1 METRNVETNFQN
13 FIWIDICKPDK
24 TGLNDIAQKYKLD
37 LFQIRDSLER
47 GHLPKFERQ
56 KKYDFLILRGFTGD
70 LSQRLTTITDLSNKV
85 AFFYSKEKLITIHR
99 SDFSFLNSINGNF
112 KSAES
117 LLVFIMQE
125 ILKTFEEPLAKLND
139 KNDEIERTI
148 FLKDYTK
155 ISLEDLYFQKT
166 QTRIIKKLLTITQN
180 VINQVALSDESKTAL
195 QDLKDKLLS
204 LTLSFD
210 ELLENSNN
218 LLHTYMSVNSQKSN
232 DVMKLLTVFSAF
244 FLPLT
249 FIAGIYGMNFEN
261 MPELTWPLGYFY
273 TLGLMAL
280 IAALIYYWF
289 KRKRIL
295 K

>member
-1 METRNVETNFQN
+1 MEAKSIETNFEN
-13 FIWIDICKPDK
+13 FSWIDICKPDK
-24 TGLNDIAQKYKLD
+24 NGLDEIAQQYKLD
-37 LFQIRDSLER
+37 LFQIRDSLET
-47 GHLPKFERQ
+47 GHLPKYERQ
-56 KKYDFLILRGFTGD
+56 EKYDFLILRGFTGN

-85 AFFYSKEKLITIHR
+85 AFFYTKKKLITIHR
-99 SDFSFLNSINGNF
+99 LEFSFLQNIKGDF
-112 KSAES
+112 KSSEA
-117 LLVFIMQE
+117 LLIFIIQQL
-125 ILKTFEEPLAKLND
+125 LKTYEFPLGSLND
-139 KNDEIERTI
+139 KNDEIEKII

-166 QTRIIKKLLTITQN
+166 QTRIIKKLLTISQN
-180 VINQVALSDESKTAL
+180 VINQVVLSDESKTAL

-204 LTLSFD
+204 LTLNFD

-261 MPELTWPLGYFY
+261 MPELTWQLGYFY
-273 TLGLMAL
+273 TLALMAI
-280 IAALIYYWF
+280 IAAIIYYWF

-295 K
+295 

>member
-1 METRNVETNFQN
+1 METKSIETNFEH
-13 FIWIDICKPDK
+13 FSWIDICKPDK
-24 TGLNDIAQKYKLD
+24 NGLDEIAHEYKLD
-37 LFQIRDSLER
+37 LFQIRDSLET
-47 GHLPKFERQ
+47 GHLPKYERQ
-56 KKYDFLILRGFTGD
+56 EKYDFLILRGFTGN

-85 AFFYSKEKLITIHR
+85 AFFYTKKKLITIHR
-99 SDFSFLNSINGNF
+99 SEFGFLRNIKGDF
-112 KSAES
+112 KSSEA
-117 LLVFIMQE
+117 LVIFIIKE
-125 ILKTFEEPLAKLND
+125 LLKTYEFPLSSLND
-139 KNDEIERTI
+139 KNDEIEKII

-166 QTRIIKKLLTITQN
+166 QTRIIKKLLSISQN
-180 VINQVALSDESKTAL
+180 VINQVVLSDESKTAL

-204 LTLSFD
+204 LTLNFD

-249 FIAGIYGMNFEN
+249 FIAGIYGMNFET

-273 TLGLMAL
+273 TLALMAL
-280 IAALIYYWF
+280 IALIIYYWF

-295 K
+295 

>member
-1 METRNVETNFQN
+1 METKSTETNFEN
-13 FIWIDICKPDK
+13 FSWIDICKPDK
-24 TGLNDIAQKYKLD
+24 NGLDEIAHEYKLD
-37 LFQIRDSLER
+37 LFQIRDSLET
-47 GHLPKFERQ
+47 GHLPKYERQ
-56 KKYDFLILRGFTGD
+56 EKYDFLILRGFTGN

-85 AFFYSKEKLITIHR
+85 AFFYTKKKLITIHR
-99 SDFSFLNSINGNF
+99 SEFGFLRNIKGDF
-112 KSAES
+112 KSSEA
-117 LLVFIMQE
+117 LVIFIIKE
-125 ILKTFEEPLAKLND
+125 LLKTYEFPLSSLND
-139 KNDEIERTI
+139 KNDEIEKII

-166 QTRIIKKLLTITQN
+166 QTRIIKKLLSISQN
-180 VINQVALSDESKTAL
+180 VINQVVLSDESKTAL

-204 LTLSFD
+204 LTLNFD

-249 FIAGIYGMNFEN
+249 FIAGIYGMNFET

-273 TLGLMAL
+273 TLALMAL
-280 IAALIYYWF
+280 IALIIYYWF

-295 K
+295 

>member
-1 METRNVETNFQN
+1 METKSIETNFEN
-13 FIWIDICKPDK
+13 FSWIDICNPDK
-24 TGLNDIAQKYKLD
+24 NGLDEIAQEYKLD
-37 LFQIRDSLER
+37 LFQIRDSLET
-47 GHLPKFERQ
+47 GHLPKYERQ
-56 KKYDFLILRGFTGD
+56 EKYDFLILRGFTGN

-85 AFFYSKEKLITIHR
+85 AFFYTKKKLITIHR
-99 SDFSFLNSINGNF
+99 SEFSFLRNIKGDF
-112 KSAES
+112 KSSDA
-117 LLVFIMQE
+117 LLIFIIKE
-125 ILKTFEEPLAKLND
+125 LLKTYELPLTSLND
-139 KNDEIERTI
+139 KNDEIEKTI

-166 QTRIIKKLLTITQN
+166 QTRIIKKLLSISQN
-180 VINQVALSDESKTAL
+180 VINQIILSDESKTAL

-210 ELLENSNN
+210 ELLEISNN

-249 FIAGIYGMNFEN
+249 FVAGIYGMNFQN

-273 TLGLMAL
+273 TLALMAFIAL
-280 IAALIYYWF
+280 IIYYWF

-295 K
+295 